1 MVWEIISAD
10 PNRLHKEL
18 PPLDIDFNGAGL
30 DVRFEIEKHLG
41 IHGHIVF
48 LRSPIGPKC
57 ACVQRQD
64 DPVHPDPFDEADPS
78 CPTCNGFGFA
88 YSDVPVRAYRRPAF
102 GTFGISGA
110 TQRTPV
116 GTMGTS
122 DLVWYFRHT
131 ATAVT
136 GSYIVEVTTA
146 DTGVPVH
153 AHNIERIHQIKQ
165 DHLYRDRSGRPE
177 YWIVLTRE
185 TILGK

>member
-1 MVWEIISAD
+1 MVWETITAD
-10 PNRLHKEL
+10 PTGPLHEL
-18 PPLDIDFNGAGL
+18 PGLDIDFNGAGL
-30 DVRFEIEKHLG
+30 DVRREMSSWLS

-48 LRSPIGPKC
+48 LRSPTGPLC
-57 ACVQRQD
+57 ACAKSQD
-64 DPVHPDPFDEADPS
+64 DPVHPDPFDEADPT
-78 CPTCNGFGFA
+78 CPTCNGFGRA
-88 YSDVPVRAYRRPAF
+88 YNDVPLRAYRRPAF

-116 GTMGTS
+116 GTVGVG
-122 DLVWYFRHT
+122 DLVWYFQYT

-136 GSYIVEVTTA
+136 GSFIVEVTTT
-146 DTGVPVH
+146 DLGVPVR

-185 TILGK
+185 TMLGK